1 VDLLEPVEDQVEAE
15 LERADL
21 AMGAVCHVL
30 LRPGDRVFGVR
41 REAFAEYV
49 CVSDGIALKPANLTF
64 DEAAAAPLAAL
75 TSLQGLRDRG
85 QVKPGDDVLINGAS
99 GGVGTF
105 AVQIAKALGAQVTA
119 VCSTG
124 DVERARSIGADHVI
138 D

>member
-1 VDLLEPVEDQVEAE
+1 VRQRRDRAEA
-15 LERADL
+15 
-21 AMGAVCHVL
+21 
-30 LRPGDRVFGVR
+30 
-41 REAFAEYV
+41 
-49 CVSDGIALKPANLTF
+49 ANLTF

-124 DVERARSIGADHVI
+124 NVERARSIGADHVI